1 MPGMLR
7 PIQRFFSNNK
17 PIPAGLYHYK
27 APQHDPRNYQLHLRI
42 EENGDGLLIINAS
55 TVLHLNLTAAEYA
68 YYLIC
73 SKSEEEIARLMVT
86 RYQVDHDQ
94 ALQDYRNFSDRI
106 HTIIETPDLD
116 PVTFLDVDRLQPFS
130 GRLTAPYRL
139 DCALTYRLPEDENPE
154 LELIERVSRELTTED
169 WKTIMQKAWDAGIPH
184 ILFTGGEPTLRDD
197 LPELIRF
204 AERTGQVTGLL
215 SYGSKL
221 VDSSYFSELLQ
232 SGLDHLMLILRSD
245 NESSWKSVQSSIAED
260 LSLTVHLTI
269 DHENKGDSEAILRR
283 LAKIGIVNVSLSAV
297 DDSLAEYLQSARSWV
312 AALGLEL
319 IWNLPA
325 PYSSLHPIALE
336 NKDAGIEG
344 AGRAWIYV
352 EPDGDVRPSQGN
364 PKILGNILTDPWN
377 KIWKG

>member
-1 MPGMLR
+1 MPGLLR

-73 SKSEEEIARLMVT
+73 SKSEEEIARLIVS
-86 RYQVDHDQ
+86 RYQVDRDQ
-94 ALQDYRNFSDRI
+94 ALHDYRNFSDRI

-139 DCALTYRLPEDENPE
+139 DCALTYRLPEDEIPE
-154 LELIERVSRELTTED
+154 LELIERVAKELTAED

-204 AERTGQVTGLL
+204 AERTGQVTGVL

-221 VDSSYFSELLQ
+221 VDSGYFSELLQ

-283 LAKIGIVNVSLSAV
+283 LAEIGIMNVSLSAV
-297 DDSLAEYLQSARSWV
+297 DDSLTEYLLSARSWV

-325 PYSSLHPIALE
+325 PYSSLHPVALE
-336 NKDAGIEG
+336 IKRCRYRRC
-344 AGRAWIYV
+344 RASM
-352 EPDGDVRPSQGN
+352 DLR
-364 PKILGNILTDPWN
+364 
-377 KIWKG
+377 